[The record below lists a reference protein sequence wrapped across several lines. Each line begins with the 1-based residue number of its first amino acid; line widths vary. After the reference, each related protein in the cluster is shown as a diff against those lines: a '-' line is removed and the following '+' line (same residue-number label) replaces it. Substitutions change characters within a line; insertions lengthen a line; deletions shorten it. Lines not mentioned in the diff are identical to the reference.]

1 MPHFVS
7 NQPVRIFR
15 FVLAVALALLAPSAQ
30 AQNAAPAAPNAAPVV
45 QPLTVRPITT
55 EKEWKTDLATVGKV
69 LHATAS
75 ELWQYFPDRKLDPIL
90 VEPRGGPIVLFKR
103 GKQGEYFVRLNTG
116 ETYWSQYIYQFAH
129 ETCHILCRYREGD
142 ESNKWFEESLC
153 ELASLFVLRQMA
165 DRWEKQPLFGHW
177 KGYEK
182 SMRTYAQ
189 DRIKLGALPENT
201 TLAQWR
207 AKHAEA
213 LGKNAT
219 DRAMNQVVAVALLP
233 LFEKSPEH
241 WAAVWHLNEGDGKK
255 ARSFEEYL
263 KNWHDHTPAKHQAFV
278 RSIAAAFEVRIEA
291 GKP

>member
-1 MPHFVS
+1 MFHMDL
-7 NQPVRIFR
+7 RFR
-15 FVLAVALALLAPSAQ
+15 RFALVMLLAMAAAQ
-30 AQNAAPAAPNAAPVV
+30 ARGQDAAPKL
-45 QPLTVRPITT
+45 QPLTIRAITT
-55 EKEWKTDLATVGKV
+55 EKEWKTDLRTVDKV

-165 DRWEKQPLFGHW
+165 DRWEKQPLFAHW

-182 SMRTYAQ
+182 SMRTYAE
-189 DRIKLGALPENT
+189 DRMKLGLLPANK

-207 AKHAEA
+207 REHAEA
-213 LGKNAT
+213 LTKNAT
-219 DRAMNQVVAVALLP
+219 DRDRNQVVAVALLP
-233 LFEKSPEH
+233 LFEKTPEH
-241 WAAVWHLNEGDGKK
+241 WEAVWHLNEGDVRKV
-255 ARSFEEYL
+255 RTFEEHL
-263 KNWHDHTPAKHQAFV
+263 LNWHENTPKKRQAFV
-278 RSIAAAFEVRIEA
+278 RSIAAAFEVKIEG
-291 GKP
+291 GKE